1 MPDFSQVQRRKIK
14 RALIRHCFDQG
25 GSWNKLHYDM
35 RTKLKMQDNDKRLH
49 ERDPRNFCVDGI
61 EASEPKLALYYDFLI
76 SLDQGIDLSDEDEKF
91 NEVGLALSEFSIGTE
106 RCSTKETFK
115 AAFTLSGKLF
125 LSKTYHRK
133 ENPSSQDLVHLLMC
147 RAEKKNPFLRITE
160 MVVSINEA
168 SEHNAIQMIENEIIS
183 GGENQRHRI
192 ISLHT
197 GILCPVNITD
207 EGIIY
212 HGISKSPNNVP
223 VHQIF
228 LSFNERGIAVINQLK
243 DPFQPSERL
252 MLVPITG
259 YPNIRQFLNRRLDS
273 MI

>member
-76 SLDQGIDLSDEDEKF
+76 SLDQGIDLSDEDEKS
-91 NEVGLALSEFSIGTE
+91 NEIGLALSEFSIGTE
-106 RCSTKETFK
+106 RCSTKEAFK
-115 AAFTLSGKLF
+115 AAHILSGKLY
-125 LSKTYHRK
+125 LSKTYHEEGK
-133 ENPSSQDLVHLLMC
+133 SSSQDLIHLIMC

-168 SEHNAIQMIENEIIS
+168 SEHSAIKVIENEIMNE
-183 GGENQRHRI
+183 GGNQRHKI

-197 GILCPVNITD
+197 GILCPVNISD
-207 EGIIY
+207 KEMLY
-212 HGISKSPNNVP
+212 HGISKSPNNIP

-228 LSFNERGIAVINQLK
+228 MSFSGHGLATINQLK
-243 DPFQPSERL
+243 DPFKPSEYL
-252 MLVPITG
+252 LLVPVTG
-259 YPNIRQFLNRRLDS
+259 YPNIRQFLNTRLDS